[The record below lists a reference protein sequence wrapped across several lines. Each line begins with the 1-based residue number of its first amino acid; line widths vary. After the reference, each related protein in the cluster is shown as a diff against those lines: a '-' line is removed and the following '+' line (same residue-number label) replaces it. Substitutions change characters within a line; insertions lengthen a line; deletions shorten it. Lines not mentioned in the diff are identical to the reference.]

1 MKRATSLPLSRRGFP
16 KIVGPHSQ
24 DICYATENRQV
35 AVKNVAHE
43 ADLVLVVGSDNSS
56 NSNRLVEVSRNLS
69 TQSYLIENSG
79 IDSSGVA

>member
-1 MKRATSLPLSRRGFP
+1 M
-16 KIVGPHSQ
+16 
-24 DICYATENRQV
+24 

-69 TQSYLIENSG
+69 TQSHLIENS
-79 IDSSGVA
+79 DSIRPEWLEGGEDGRVDCRRFGA